1 MDWARI
7 ARQALPHLDDATAA
21 RYLDDLMR
29 SQRYDDQVRFLDEFY
44 GRTPQVAEPVLEAA
58 PRTLST
64 AEQFL
69 AAGLPMPSAAR
80 RLTDAADAA
89 ASAGLGPENAALR
102 QWIDSQVPFP
112 SANPRGSAMTSLESI
127 ADSFDTAARR
137 RRQMEA
143 ARPARTRE
151 ALGRV
156 APYVLPVAAGAAATA
171 AGGIAIQ
178 NAMAERS
185 RRQAEDEA
193 ANEQAAELMR
203 RRSSDAARE
212 ASEQV
217 DLLDSMDAVSPDVY
231 MDPDAEEAVIRS
243 LANASMPK
251 PFTPSIGTSQ
261 GDILLPDD
269 PEIYI
274 DDLAADAER
283 LRDGFDPIAAPI
295 YGLSEDPIFYTEE
308 PDPEDEA
315 YLMRKGVKAM
325 DADAASFAAGIST
338 AGDPYS
344 GPFPLRAPLDPNQA
358 IDFHTGRPKT
368 FEEQVLPLGGA
379 YGAPLPPR
387 MPGAAPPPPP
397 PRRTVAPLRQQTQGM
412 WYR

>member
-1 MDWARI
+1 MDWAGI

-80 RLTDAADAA
+80 RLVDAADASA
-89 ASAGLGPENAALR
+89 AAGLGPENAALR

-137 RRQMEA
+137 RRQMDA

-156 APYVLPVAAGAAATA
+156 APYVLPAAAGAAATA

-178 NAMAERS
+178 NAMAERQ
-185 RRQAEDEA
+185 RRQAADAAANAVSVEA
-193 ANEQAAELMR
+193 AALD
-203 RRSSDAARE
+203 SDAWGR
-212 ASEQV
+212 
-217 DLLDSMDAVSPDVY
+217 
-231 MDPDAEEAVIRS
+231 
-243 LANASMPK
+243 
-251 PFTPSIGTSQ
+251 
-261 GDILLPDD
+261 
-269 PEIYI
+269 
-274 DDLAADAER
+274 AADA
-283 LRDGFDPIAAPI
+283 DGYPWGLEADDGARARALAAAEDAFLSGLAGASIAPGGDSDIHAALADLTMPDFQI
-295 YGLSEDPIFYTEE
+295 E
-308 PDPEDEA
+308 PDDLFRPESDA
-315 YLMRKGVKAM
+315 FS
-325 DADAASFAAGIST
+325 DADLV
-338 AGDPYS
+338 DEV
-344 GPFPLRAPLDPNQA
+344 RV
-358 IDFHTGRPKT
+358 RPRLMGT
-368 FEEQVLPLGGA
+368 YPSQR
-379 YGAPLPPR
+379 LPPR
-387 MPGAAPPPPP
+387 RVG
-397 PRRTVAPLRQQTQGM
+397 G
-412 WYR
+412 Y

>member
-1 MDWARI
+1 MDWI
-7 ARQALPHLDDATAA
+7 QLARQALPHLDDVTAA

-44 GRTPQVAEPVLEAA
+44 GRTPQAAESALEA

-80 RLTDAADAA
+80 RLVDAADASA
-89 ASAGLGPENAALR
+89 AAGLGPENAALR
-102 QWIDSQVPFP
+102 QWIESQVPLP

-127 ADSFDTAARR
+127 ADSFDTAART

-143 ARPARTRE
+143 ARPARARE

-156 APYVLPVAAGAAATA
+156 ARYALPVAAGAAATA

-212 ASEQV
+212 ASEQI

-231 MDPDAEEAVIRS
+231 MEPGAEEAVMRS
-243 LANASMPK
+243 LADASMPK
-251 PFTPSIGTSQ
+251 PFNPRISSSQ

-269 PEIYI
+269 PAIFI
-274 DDLAADAER
+274 DDMAADAET
-283 LRDGFDPIAAPI
+283 LRDGFDPVATPI
-295 YGLSEDPIFYTEE
+295 YGMSKEPVFYTDE
-308 PDPEDEA
+308 PDPAKEA
-315 YLMRKGVKAM
+315 SAMREGVKAM
-325 DADAASFAAGIST
+325 DADAAAFAAGIST
-338 AGDPYS
+338 AGDPYN
-344 GPFPLRAPLDPNQA
+344 GPFPLRPPLDPNQE

-368 FEEQVLPLGGA
+368 FEEQVLSVGEKF
-379 YGAPLPPR
+379 GAPLPPR

-397 PRRTVAPLRQQTQGM
+397 PRRTVTPLRQHAKGM
-412 WYR
+412 WYQ